1 MLLTKQDFTFVNK
14 TAREM
19 KHLVQMHPEH
29 TLRAGTRIR
38 VIQYVPIHMFMC
50 LAKTEEGK
58 QNNLFFFFFFLNL
71 TNLFYC

>member
-50 LAKTEEGK
+50 LAKTMK
-58 QNNLFFFFFFLNL
+58 KVNKTICFFFFLNL